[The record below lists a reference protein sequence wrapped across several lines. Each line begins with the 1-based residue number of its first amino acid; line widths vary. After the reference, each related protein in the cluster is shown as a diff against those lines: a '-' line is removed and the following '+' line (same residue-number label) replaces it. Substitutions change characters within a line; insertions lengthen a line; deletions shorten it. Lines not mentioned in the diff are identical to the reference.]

1 MSWQA
6 NTAVQRIPV
15 GDPTAKLILTNLANY
30 ADPFGGSIFP
40 KVERIA
46 EEAGISERT
55 CRRWMKYLRENDFI
69 QVVKKAVDH
78 SPTHYRLAPWVMGEG
93 EKEGGSPQPP
103 RGDNPAPRK
112 SEPGG
117 HQQQNRGASNDNTGV
132 PATTPRR
139 INTIETPIEIPEE
152 IDIEPDD
159 EPDDAI
165 PETNGT
171 NYSPAYLAFWGQYPA
186 GHGSKKLAFA
196 EWQRLNPNRAKVKEI
211 MEGLAAWKQSKRWK
225 ENFIVDAERFI
236 KRAMWEN
243 PEAPTVTVG
252 QVDLVMAYNKLMYS
266 RADVYQQEGIWYPKK
281 NATPVTS

>member
-6 NTAVQRIPV
+6 CAAVEDVDVPV
-15 GDPTAKLILTNLANY
+15 PTAKFILLLLANY

-40 KVERIA
+40 KVERLA
-46 EEAGISERT
+46 KKACISERT
-55 CRRWMKYLRENDFI
+55 CRFWMKYLRDHDYI
-69 QVVKKAVDH
+69 QVVQKAVRH
-78 SPTHYRLAPWVMGEG
+78 QPNHYRLSPWVMGDGVRGGG
-93 EKEGGSPQPP
+93 ENTPP
-103 RGDNPAPRK
+103 VRSANPAPLENEGCGLAQSRHANPAPPIQLPVK
-112 SEPGG
+112 QPV
-117 HQQQNRGASNDNTGV
+117 NT
-132 PATTPRR
+132 P
-139 INTIETPIEIPEE
+139 PISPPE
-152 IDIEPDD
+152 DD
-159 EPDDAI
+159 DDQDDAI

-171 NYSPAYLAFWGQYPA
+171 NYSPAYLAFWAQYPA

-243 PEAPTVTVG
+243 PEAPSVTVG